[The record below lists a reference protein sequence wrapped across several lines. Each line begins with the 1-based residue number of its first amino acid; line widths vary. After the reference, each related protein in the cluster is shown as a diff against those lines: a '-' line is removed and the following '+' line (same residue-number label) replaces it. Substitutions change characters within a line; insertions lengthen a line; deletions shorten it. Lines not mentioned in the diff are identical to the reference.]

1 MVLTLANGVFAGAEI
16 AMLNVRKSRLRELA
30 EKGSSAARSVE
41 TLRENPERLFATV
54 QVALT
59 VISSGAAAYG
69 GAAVSEDVATYI
81 AGLGIMDPNL
91 AAPVALGL
99 VVAGL
104 SFLSLV
110 LGELVPKSLALRT
123 TERYALLIGP
133 LLLVLSR
140 ALSPFIR
147 LLTATSNV
155 ILRPFGDS
163 TNFAESR
170 HTREELENLIEEA
183 ADGTIDERVS
193 DLATR
198 ALAFGDLTAWD
209 VMIPKS
215 DVVAIEVG
223 ISPAA
228 LRKTISGTSHTRI
241 PVYRGELDEIIGYL
255 SIKDLLPSL
264 ISGDSLDLAKLIR
277 KPVFVPETKAAV
289 DLLDQLKQDRLHMA
303 FVVDETGG
311 LCGLVTMDDLVE
323 ELAGEFF
330 GEHHREVAESFKIE
344 ADGSVI
350 AEGKAQIRDINRA
363 HDWELPE
370 DDEFSTVAGLAISL
384 AGSIPEVGSTYK
396 ADQGYLLEVLDA
408 SGRRVKRLRIRPPQ
422 SLVSDASAD

>member
-69 GAAVSEDVATYI
+69 GASVSDDVATYI
-81 AGLGIMDPNL
+81 TALGIIDPNL
-91 AAPVALGL
+91 AKPVALGI

-183 ADGTIDERVS
+183 ADDTIDERVS

-198 ALAFGDLTAWD
+198 ALAFGDLTPRA
-209 VMIPKS
+209 MS
-215 DVVAIEVG
+215 
-223 ISPAA
+223 SPSRSASA
-228 LRKTISGTSHTRI
+228 PPPSAR
-241 PVYRGELDEIIGYL
+241 
-255 SIKDLLPSL
+255 PSL
-264 ISGDSLDLAKLIR
+264 AQATPASPS
-277 KPVFVPETKAAV
+277 TAASSMRSSATSPSKTSC
-289 DLLDQLKQDRLHMA
+289 LRSSA
-303 FVVDETGG
+303 AT
-311 LCGLVTMDDLVE
+311 
-323 ELAGEFF
+323 
-330 GEHHREVAESFKIE
+330 R
-344 ADGSVI
+344 
-350 AEGKAQIRDINRA
+350 
-363 HDWELPE
+363 
-370 DDEFSTVAGLAISL
+370 STSP
-384 AGSIPEVGSTYK
+384 SSS
-396 ADQGYLLEVLDA
+396 A
-408 SGRRVKRLRIRPPQ
+408 SPSSSPRPRLR
-422 SLVSDASAD
+422 

>member
-1 MVLTLANGVFAGAEI
+1 VVLTLANGVFAGAEI

-81 AGLGIMDPNL
+81 TALGIIDPNL
-91 AAPVALGL
+91 AKPVALGI

-183 ADGTIDERVS
+183 ADDTIDERVS

-311 LCGLVTMDDLVE
+311 L
-323 ELAGEFF
+323 
-330 GEHHREVAESFKIE
+330 
-344 ADGSVI
+344 
-350 AEGKAQIRDINRA
+350 
-363 HDWELPE
+363 
-370 DDEFSTVAGLAISL
+370 
-384 AGSIPEVGSTYK
+384 
-396 ADQGYLLEVLDA
+396 
-408 SGRRVKRLRIRPPQ
+408 
-422 SLVSDASAD
+422 

>member
-16 AMLNVRKSRLRELA
+16 ALLNVRKSRVRELA
-30 EKGSSAARSVE
+30 EKGSSSARSVE

-59 VISSGAAAYG
+59 VISSAAAAYG
-69 GAAVSEDVATYI
+69 GASVSDDVAAY
-81 AGLGIMDPNL
+81 L
-91 AAPVALGL
+91 AATGLVTPETAKPLALGL

-133 LLLVLSR
+133 LLLLLGR
-140 ALSPFIR
+140 LLSPFVK
-147 LLTATSNV
+147 LLTATSNI

-183 ADGTIDERVS
+183 ADDTIDERVS

-215 DVVAIEVG
+215 DIVAIEVG
-223 ISPAA
+223 ISPDA
-228 LRKTISGTSHTRI
+228 LRGIIKGTSHTRI

-255 SIKDLLPSL
+255 SIKDIVPSL
-264 ISGDSLDLAKLIR
+264 VSGQAIDLQKIIR
-277 KPVFVPETKAAV
+277 KPVFVPETKQAV
-289 DLLDQLKQDRLHMA
+289 DLLDQLKENRLHMA

-330 GEHHREVAESFKIE
+330 GEHHREVKEAFYLD
-344 ADGSVI
+344 ADGSVV
-350 AEGKAQIRDINRA
+350 AEGKAQIRDINRE
-363 HDWELPE
+363 HDWDLPE

-384 AGSIPEVGSTYK
+384 AGSIPQMGSTFK
-396 ADQGYLLEVLDA
+396 AEQGYLLEVLDA
-408 SGRRVKRLRIRPPQ
+408 TGRRVKRLRIRPPQ
-422 SLVSDASAD
+422 PQPEASAD